1 MATTGYMWSQQV
13 LLQIAV
19 RTYRSERGVK
29 IAYNEGHMSLEA
41 ASGSLWLA
49 AAHSGYV
56 FFFFFGR
63 GRFFFFFFL
72 SLFVL
77 FVCDCGLGSV

>member
-41 ASGSLWLA
+41 TSGSLWLA
-49 AAHSGYV
+49 AAT
-56 FFFFFGR
+56 FFFFGR
-63 GRFFFFFFL
+63 GRFFL
-72 SLFVL
+72 SF
-77 FVCDCGLGSV
+77 FVCFVRL

>member
-56 FFFFFGR
+56 FFFFLAVVV
-63 GRFFFFFFL
+63 FFFFL
-72 SLFVL
+72 SV
-77 FVCDCGLGSV
+77 FVCFVRL

>member
-56 FFFFFGR
+56 FFFFLCFLFVV
-63 GRFFFFFFL
+63 FFFFFC
-72 SLFVL
+72 LFCS
-77 FVCDCGLGSV
+77 FVIVV

>member
-29 IAYNEGHMSLEA
+29 IAYNEEHMSLEA

-56 FFFFFGR
+56 FFFWPWS
-63 GRFFFFFFL
+63 FFFFL